1 MPEEKLFPLYLL
13 EKMLIWK
20 NLSEEEH
27 QILKDLNINTEED
40 LKAAIQKTLIAQEQ
54 K

>member
-13 EKMLIWK
+13 EKMIIWK
-20 NLSEEEH
+20 NLNEEDH
-27 QILKDLNINTEED
+27 KILNDLNINTEED
-40 LKAAIQKTLIAQEQ
+40 LKAAIQKTLNTQ